1 MRDAAVVGE
10 LEGYI
15 RPGERRSAEHL
26 VAVGKLGGLGLEEFS
41 SCRGIVIEIR
51 HLDDGAGIER
61 GRRDTAIDA
70 VDAPGVGRTC
80 SPAGDGGARH
90 GRDRGQR
97 LAPETHRVHAFEVV
111 EAGDLAGGVAIER
124 QRELLLRDAA
134 TVVADADAAH
144 AALFELDLD
153 GPRAGVE
160 CVLEHFLDDRGGAL
174 DDLAGGDLVDE
185 DVRQRADRRHRGS
198 SVKTRIIRASPPAPR
213 GAHSGIIAAFERAWV
228 RMESTSS
235 PELSRRA
242 FLALLAGLVVVGA
255 GCSVPGT
262 SPGSLSRRS
271 SFGEHLFKTDV
282 DHYIEASQRRIFVS
296 LRRLAEKLYRRN
308 PREWRKTA
316 ASLEEAL
323 VQIFDV
329 DHAWR
334 LASLDNRRN
343 IEALT
348 LAFTPEFRGDRVQ
361 ALMVGMSSMIQSAFG
376 DMVGFYVLNDLSPQG
391 FYNAARNVE
400 IAAWKLGTV
409 RDGHGELLLLSNEMG
424 EINNLSFEREM
435 GRIIGIL
442 EALSDLLEIKT
453 ERMVIRVVQGVATA
467 AFLPIP

>member
-1 MRDAAVVGE
+1 
-10 LEGYI
+10 
-15 RPGERRSAEHL
+15 
-26 VAVGKLGGLGLEEFS
+26 
-41 SCRGIVIEIR
+41 
-51 HLDDGAGIER
+51 
-61 GRRDTAIDA
+61 
-70 VDAPGVGRTC
+70 
-80 SPAGDGGARH
+80 
-90 GRDRGQR
+90 
-97 LAPETHRVHAFEVV
+97 
-111 EAGDLAGGVAIER
+111 
-124 QRELLLRDAA
+124 
-134 TVVADADAAH
+134 
-144 AALFELDLD
+144 
-153 GPRAGVE
+153 
-160 CVLEHFLDDRGGAL
+160 
-174 DDLAGGDLVDE
+174 
-185 DVRQRADRRHRGS
+185 
-198 SVKTRIIRASPPAPR
+198 
-213 GAHSGIIAAFERAWV
+213 
-228 RMESTSS
+228 MESTSS

>member
-1 MRDAAVVGE
+1 
-10 LEGYI
+10 
-15 RPGERRSAEHL
+15 
-26 VAVGKLGGLGLEEFS
+26 
-41 SCRGIVIEIR
+41 
-51 HLDDGAGIER
+51 
-61 GRRDTAIDA
+61 
-70 VDAPGVGRTC
+70 
-80 SPAGDGGARH
+80 
-90 GRDRGQR
+90 
-97 LAPETHRVHAFEVV
+97 
-111 EAGDLAGGVAIER
+111 
-124 QRELLLRDAA
+124 
-134 TVVADADAAH
+134 
-144 AALFELDLD
+144 
-153 GPRAGVE
+153 
-160 CVLEHFLDDRGGAL
+160 
-174 DDLAGGDLVDE
+174 
-185 DVRQRADRRHRGS
+185 
-198 SVKTRIIRASPPAPR
+198 
-213 GAHSGIIAAFERAWV
+213 
-228 RMESTSS
+228 MESTS
-235 PELSRRA
+235 PPKLPRRA
-242 FLALLAGLVVVGA
+242 FLALLAGLAAAGA

-262 SPGSLSRRS
+262 SPGSLLRRS
-271 SFGEHLFKTDV
+271 SFGEQLFKTDV

-316 ASLEEAL
+316 PSLEEAL
-323 VQIFDV
+323 VHIFDV
-329 DHAWR
+329 DHSWR

-400 IAAWKLGTV
+400 VAAWKLGTV
-409 RDGHGELLLLSNEMG
+409 RDEYGELLLLSNEMG